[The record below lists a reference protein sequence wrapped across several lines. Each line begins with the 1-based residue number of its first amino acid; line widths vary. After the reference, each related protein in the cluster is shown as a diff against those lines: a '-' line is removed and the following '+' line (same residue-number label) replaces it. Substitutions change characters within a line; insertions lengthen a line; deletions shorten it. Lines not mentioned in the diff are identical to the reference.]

1 MPRRMQISNAIG
13 YAQFRSRSHKA
24 VIRVYDST
32 GNVIEAHEH
41 AGEFKGGA
49 FTFAPENGAKSKNGV
64 TSDAGPAILF
74 KSRRVQFLETY
85 NAMNWRKFVLLGCV
99 VACVFAASTAT
110 AQMRAHGNSVSRMG
124 MRGAFTPPSIARMPM
139 HPVPMMNSALGP
151 RRFNRFNDGDVGRD
165 DRFHRFHRFNKIIF
179 IGNFGFPWWWGPWWG
194 WNWGSY
200 AYGPYEY
207 SEYSYPSYSG
217 TGYGYGYG
225 NYGYG
230 YGYGYPSGSY
240 YGSYY
245 SATNYENDDESAVRN
260 VLAEYTV
267 SWNRHDATAVGR
279 LFTEDCDYVNIA
291 GIHWKGVQQILQQH
305 EELFQNTLKTAVR
318 KLTGTEVRFSTPDV
332 ALVHATWDVTGR
344 SRPTGHAGPFLK
356 EITTMVMVKTN
367 GKWLI
372 TAFQNTESWGS
383 TK

>member
-1 MPRRMQISNAIG
+1 
-13 YAQFRSRSHKA
+13 
-24 VIRVYDST
+24 
-32 GNVIEAHEH
+32 
-41 AGEFKGGA
+41 
-49 FTFAPENGAKSKNGV
+49 
-64 TSDAGPAILF
+64 
-74 KSRRVQFLETY
+74 
-85 NAMNWRKFVLLGCV
+85 MNRRKFILLGCV

-110 AQMRAHGNSVSRMG
+110 AKTSGRGNSVPRMG
-124 MRGAFTPPSIARMPM
+124 MRRALTPPSIARMPM
-139 HPVPMMNSALGP
+139 HRAPIMNSGLGLRP
-151 RRFNRFNDGDVGRD
+151 FNRFNDGNFNRD
-165 DRFHRFHRFNKIIF
+165 DRFRRFHRFNKIIF

-207 SEYSYPSYSG
+207 SKYSYPSYSG

-230 YGYGYPSGSY
+230 YGYGYPSP
-240 YGSYY
+240 SYY
-245 SATNYENDDESAVRN
+245 SYYSYYSGANYENDDERAVRN

-267 SWNRHDATAVGR
+267 SWNRHDAAAVGR

-318 KLTGTEVRFSTPDV
+318 TLTGTEVRFSTPDV

-344 SRPTGHAGPFLK
+344 SRPTGHAGPVLK
-356 EITTMVMVKTN
+356 EITTMVMVKSN

-372 TAFQNTESWGS
+372 TAFQDTESGDS
-383 TK
+383 